1 MDIVSYHL
9 VIFVFIVIIYL
20 LFIKKDKVE
29 DEDDILVHNDENN
42 TYDTMLELKNKND
55 ILEEKVNKLEKEL
68 SKYKEENKK
77 VYNNDIQNKSKASEE
92 ELTYRTRFK
101 KV

>member
-68 SKYKEENKK
+68 STYKEENKK
-77 VYNNDIQNKSKASEE
+77 VYNNDIQNKSKASE
-92 ELTYRTRFK
+92 
-101 KV
+101 

>member
-29 DEDDILVHNDENN
+29 DEDDILLHNDENN

-55 ILEEKVNKLEKEL
+55 IFLFFMSKSLQYQQKLSFPF
-68 SKYKEENKK
+68 SKPE
-77 VYNNDIQNKSKASEE
+77 SS
-92 ELTYRTRFK
+92 
-101 KV
+101 